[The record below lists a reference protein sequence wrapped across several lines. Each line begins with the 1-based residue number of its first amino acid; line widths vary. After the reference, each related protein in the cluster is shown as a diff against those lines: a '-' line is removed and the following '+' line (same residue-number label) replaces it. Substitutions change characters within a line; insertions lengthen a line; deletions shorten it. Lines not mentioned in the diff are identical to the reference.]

1 MRNKYFSML
10 LVFVCAVSLVLYG
23 CSEESSGNGTE
34 PESSEE
40 EAEETANEQVDENVG
55 EESEGNVEVSSYP
68 ERDIE
73 MVVGWGAGGGSDS
86 FARAIAK
93 EMEEILN
100 VNINVVNMEGSSG
113 AVAGDYVVNQPAD
126 GYTLWAISNYTVAHA
141 SGLNPHDLNSYIPIG
156 RIQADTLSIQVAGNS
171 QFTTIE
177 ELVEYAKEN
186 PGELAMGSTGVA
198 SFNELAARQFE
209 NAVGIEIN
217 YVPFESA
224 GEMHAALLGGHVD
237 ALFEEIGPVIDYIE
251 QDDIVPLVVWAEE
264 RIDEFPD
271 IPTTVEKGWDLTI
284 GVSRGLMVHGDT
296 SSEIVKILEDALKE
310 AKDKER
316 YKEYERNSYL
326 HLRDGW
332 LDSEDYRQFLEKN
345 IKTYKEILE
354 NME

>member
-1 MRNKYFSML
+1 MRDKYFSML

-100 VNINVVNMEGSSG
+100 VNINVVNMEGFSS

-177 ELVEYAKEN
+177 ELVEYVKEN
-186 PGELAMGSTGVA
+186 PGELAMVVQVL
-198 SFNELAARQFE
+198 LALMNSLHVNLKTRPEQKLTMYHLR
-209 NAVGIEIN
+209 VLVKCTPL
-217 YVPFESA
+217 YQ
-224 GEMHAALLGGHVD
+224 GGHVD

-296 SSEIVKILEDALKE
+296 SSEMVKILEDALKE